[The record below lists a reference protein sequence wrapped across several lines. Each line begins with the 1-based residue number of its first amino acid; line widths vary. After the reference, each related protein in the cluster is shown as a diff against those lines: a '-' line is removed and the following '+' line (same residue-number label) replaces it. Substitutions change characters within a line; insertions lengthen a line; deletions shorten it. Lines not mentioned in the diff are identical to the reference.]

1 MSKLFAL
8 VALCATALS
17 ANELSYKSLQSG
29 FSGSTTPLYDHGI
42 HGEGQIVA
50 FLDTGVDY
58 DSCFFI
64 ESDGSAPPIN
74 TRLNS
79 SAVDLNRRKIVAY
92 DFLYSCYQYP
102 NATGCDDPSS
112 PTA

>member
-1 MSKLFAL
+1 MFGVDARMKAVKIANCTAAYYRLGIGAAAPWFHSPMSKLFAL

-29 FSGSTTPLYDHGI
+29 FSGSTTPIFDHGI

-58 DSCFFI
+58 DSCFFV
-64 ESDGSAPPIN
+64 EADGSRPPI
-74 TRLNS
+74 
-79 SAVDLNRRKIVAY
+79 
-92 DFLYSCYQYP
+92 
-102 NATGCDDPSS
+102 
-112 PTA
+112 